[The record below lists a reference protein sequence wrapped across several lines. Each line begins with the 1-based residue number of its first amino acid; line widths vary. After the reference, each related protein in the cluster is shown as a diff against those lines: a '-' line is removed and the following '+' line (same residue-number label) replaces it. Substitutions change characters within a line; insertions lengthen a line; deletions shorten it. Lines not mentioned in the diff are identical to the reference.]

1 MTAEIKM
8 VNLRLKG
15 KTVIAS
21 AYRNLDQK
29 LRGTPD
35 YLPEEE
41 YRGLTGNSEIVLV
54 ARAHLPTKHGD
65 FEIVGFYEPSTGKEH
80 TAIIKGNVEGAEAV
94 PLRVHSQCHTGDV
107 LGSLR
112 CDCQAQLEAALDYI
126 GKKDRGVVLYM
137 IQEGRGIGLLNK
149 IKAYQLQ
156 DLGLDTIEA
165 NVYLGFSPDSR
176 EYSAAAQMIRLLKI
190 RSIRLLTNNPE
201 KIQGLEKEGVEIQDR
216 IPLVIPENPH
226 NKDYLFTK
234 KKSMGHLI

>member
-1 MTAEIKM
+1 MTALIKM
-8 VNLRLKG
+8 INLRPKG
-15 KTVIAS
+15 KDVIAS

-29 LRGTPD
+29 LKGIPD
-35 YLPEEE
+35 FLPEEE
-41 YRGLTGNSEIVLV
+41 YLGKTDQSEIVLV

-65 FEIVGFYEPSTGKEH
+65 FEIVGFFEPATGKEH
-80 TAIIKGNVEGAEAV
+80 TAIVKGTVDLASEV

-126 GKKDRGVVLYM
+126 GKQERGVVLYM

-165 NVYLGFSPDSR
+165 NVYLGFPPDDR
-176 EYSAAAQMIRLLKI
+176 EYSAAAQMIKHLGIK
-190 RSIRLLTNNPE
+190 SIRLLTNNPE
-201 KIQGLEKEGVEIQDR
+201 KIQGLEKEGVVIKDR

-226 NKDYLFTK
+226 NKGYLETK
-234 KKSMGHLI
+234 KTSMGHLI